1 MADLE
6 ENVEVTDPVVDD
18 IPTDVP
24 TDSDVNEY
32 TDAEKRKY
40 SMLRNAYQ
48 KLDNLPLSFGL
59 PAYSDDID
67 DQTIERYFRTDLADT
82 LRETQITIDDI
93 DDGSKDEMYFENR
106 IVYHALK
113 RFRLSASV
121 FFKFSTAVDGK
132 TIDKT
137 NIPKMLASILQEY
150 EAEYKQWRLG
160 HVGKIWN
167 RGGDS

>member
-18 IPTDVP
+18 T
-24 TDSDVNEY
+24 TNGDVNEY
-32 TDAEKRKY
+32 TDAENRKY

-82 LRETQITIDDI
+82 LRETQITIEEI

-160 HVGKIWN
+160 HVGNIWN
-167 RGGDS
+167 RSGDS

>member
-6 ENVEVTDPVVDD
+6 ENVEVTDPVIDD
-18 IPTDVP
+18 T
-24 TDSDVNEY
+24 TNGDVNEY

-82 LRETQITIDDI
+82 LRETQITIEEI

-121 FFKFSTAVDGK
+121 LFKFSTAVDGK

-160 HVGKIWN
+160 HVGMIWN
-167 RGGDS
+167 RSGDS

>member
-18 IPTDVP
+18 T
-24 TDSDVNEY
+24 TNGDVNEY

-82 LRETQITIDDI
+82 LRETQITIEEI

-160 HVGKIWN
+160 HVGNIWN
-167 RGGDS
+167 RSGDS

>member
-18 IPTDVP
+18 TPTDG
-24 TDSDVNEY
+24 DVNEY

-67 DQTIERYFRTDLADT
+67 DQTIEKYFRTDLADT
-82 LRETQITIDDI
+82 LRETQITIERSMMVQKI
-93 DDGSKDEMYFENR
+93 NVFRNR

-150 EAEYKQWRLG
+150 EAEYRQWRLG

-167 RGGDS
+167 RSGDS